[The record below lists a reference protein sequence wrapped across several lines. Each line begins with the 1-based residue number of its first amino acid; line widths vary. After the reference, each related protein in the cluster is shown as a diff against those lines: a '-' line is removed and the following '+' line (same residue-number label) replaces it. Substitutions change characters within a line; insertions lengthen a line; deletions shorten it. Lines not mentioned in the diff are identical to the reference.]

1 MGRGRLGCVEWS
13 CPENTTK
20 GREGY
25 RSQMAF
31 SRRYR
36 PIHRTPQSFR
46 IRDTRWGYDRIKVCR
61 SPWHRPPVRV
71 KSGCYRA
78 VMTFWQIAIVV
89 GLTLV
94 SFIPYRGS

>member
-36 PIHRTPQSFR
+36 PIHRTPQASAYVT
-46 IRDTRWGYDRIKVCR
+46 RDGGMTGSKCAGHHGTVPRFV
-61 SPWHRPPVRV
+61 SN
-71 KSGCYRA
+71 RA
-78 VMTFWQIAIVV
+78 ATV
-89 GLTLV
+89 L
-94 SFIPYRGS
+94 S